1 MEIAPRLE
9 GRRER
14 VKQFVTNRVFGG
26 MSRCMQWTS
35 FFQHFNGSG
44 PCMCIGPP
52 ALDLIKFF
60 EMGTLSQKFQWYPG
74 IEARSKS
81 LDAGRLVRTNPPSV
95 SELAIYHQRA

>member
-26 MSRCMQWTS
+26 MSRCIQWTS

-44 PCMCIGPP
+44 PCICIGPQ
-52 ALDLIKFF
+52 ALDPLKFF
-60 EMGTLSQKFQWYPG
+60 EIGMLSQKFQWTQTSG
-74 IEARSKS
+74 G
-81 LDAGRLVRTNPPSV
+81 AGRVSGNVFVWGLVERVRDSGMRLV
-95 SELAIYHQRA
+95 